1 MDERTADS
9 LQFGN
14 RTQRRDAAADVF
26 NLVFGELVPKR
37 IALQKSEAFCML
49 TVMPVHYISI
59 ILSPF
64 IKLLSVSTKGVLRLL
79 RMKTEDEEDA
89 VTEEEILSM
98 MKMGYERGTF
108 DDSERRMVHSIFAF
122 DDRSGTEIMVPRQRV
137 TVLDIEEPLEEIIE
151 EVLESRYSRIPVY
164 EEEIDNIIGI
174 LHVKDVLLRMV
185 RTTRLSR
192 KRNCAVC
199 FSGHILCRRRRTPM
213 SFCAI
218 CRKTECAWLFSSMS
232 TAVLRNR
239 YAERSGGRDRGRSP

>member
-1 MDERTADS
+1 
-9 LQFGN
+9 
-14 RTQRRDAAADVF
+14 
-26 NLVFGELVPKR
+26 
-37 IALQKSEAFCML
+37 ML

-164 EEEIDNIIGI
+164 EEEIDKNHHRYPAREGCIAAHGKGRRAF
-174 LHVKDVLLRMV
+174 HERGTA
-185 RTTRLSR
+185 RYG
-192 KRNCAVC
+192 
-199 FSGHILCRRRRTPM
+199 FSGRIPCRRRRTPM

-232 TAVLRNR
+232 TAVSPESLR
-239 YAERSGGRDRGRSP
+239 